1 MVKLEYAPDFSFK
14 SAVPCF
20 AVRPRRIG
28 CPYCEATADPLTS
41 SLGCDGQT
49 SFVGPAAR
57 DCGELGIE
65 VELLAD
71 FVTPVANQSYLRL
84 PTGLDIVAAVGTNG
98 AAYEECG
105 MELITP
111 ILALMCVVLVVLLWR
126 EAYRPNAAGRARLF

>member
-1 MVKLEYAPDFSFK
+1 M
-14 SAVPCF
+14 
-20 AVRPRRIG
+20 
-28 CPYCEATADPLTS
+28 PYCEATADPLTS
-41 SLGCDGQT
+41 PLT
-49 SFVGPAAR
+49 SSVGPPAG
-57 DCGELGIE
+57 DCGELGFE

-84 PTGLDIVAAVGTNG
+84 RTGLDIVAAVGTNG